1 MMSSSSLPS
10 DSRAVSGGAPAVGS
24 TGAVRWPGSAGGA
37 RRGTSGASE
46 VQERRGAVSSGGG
59 GRYGG
64 GSAQRPGLV
73 GRPLQPPPPRD
84 YVQIPAQIIL
94 CNNNHYCATI
104 ILCIRIFR
112 PPGVPPTRSPEPGA
126 IAHLR
131 ARLHAGRHDDVWHLG
146 LPPRSFAPS
155 PRGMLRHGRGPNSPR
170 LSMGPSTRL
179 PRVQQS
185 SRQTSWRLHPRP
197 SYGRPIPTL
206 VSAMILT
213 PTLPSLAS
221 SAFVDNLAEFPCG

>member
-1 MMSSSSLPS
+1 MPPS
-10 DSRAVSGGAPAVGS
+10 
-24 TGAVRWPGSAGGA
+24 
-37 RRGTSGASE
+37 
-46 VQERRGAVSSGGG
+46 
-59 GRYGG
+59 
-64 GSAQRPGLV
+64 
-73 GRPLQPPPPRD
+73 
-84 YVQIPAQIIL
+84 
-94 CNNNHYCATI
+94 
-104 ILCIRIFR
+104 
-112 PPGVPPTRSPEPGA
+112 RSPEPGA

-213 PTLPSLAS
+213 PTLSSIAI
-221 SAFVDNLAEFPCG
+221 SAFVDNLAELPRGYFCEIGLNSDRSVLTSLRSSLYTGIIFLFFEYIFAKFVISAPGWSLSIVFCLIEIEDDLAVNAGCRHSRGSLSWPFLRAFLFVLYLLLPLPVRRVVCGPATR